1 MLPFIIYQYFQIKNF
16 PSSLLA
22 IQNYNM
28 SKLTDI
34 YYLKV
39 YNQISL
45 LSNYPFQD
53 LV

>member
-1 MLPFIIYQYFQIKNF
+1 MLPFILYQYFQIKNF

-22 IQNYNM
+22 IQNYNI
-28 SKLTDI
+28 SQLIDI

-39 YNQISL
+39 NNQISL
-45 LSNYPFQD
+45 LSNYPFQN